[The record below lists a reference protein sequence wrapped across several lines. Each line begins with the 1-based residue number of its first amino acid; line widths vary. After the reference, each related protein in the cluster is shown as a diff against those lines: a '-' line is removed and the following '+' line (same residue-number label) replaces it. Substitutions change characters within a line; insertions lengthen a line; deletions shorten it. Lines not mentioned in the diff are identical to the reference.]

1 MFSIKDTYYPEASV
15 VKIIV
20 DNTNKTIA
28 YYFAGNVEKKET
40 FVDATALNARVD
52 ELKAIFVEIN
62 GNLYDPRKI
71 QTVKQNGKE
80 VYYSILGNIAETEVF
95 ESADVAEEKV
105 MAFAATHLEIN
116 GVYYNGI
123 TLRIVG
129 KNEAS
134 FTVTYL
140 FNGKDKI
147 TVTYANQTAFE
158 NAVKAVEDL
167 NKSGKDES
175 KVTKAPVF
183 SVPAGVVIG
192 GTQIELSCETEGADI
207 YFTTD
212 GTDPTFESQ
221 EYTNETVITVP
232 QAGLTVKAIAVKL
245 GLETSSIAGATYT
258 VSESVGT
265 FYKGWV
271 LGDDAEVPTLDEDDI
286 LGMAGLETGEADS
299 ANSPNPNVYTA
310 PEGITPDG
318 GRIVWAYPAMFGKV
332 SQFIDSLGEH
342 AIDDSYT
349 NVQVTVKGI
358 PLEVYILTT
367 SVTPNVG
374 EEYPQ
379 VFVA

>member
-40 FVDATALNARVD
+40 FVDTTALNARVD

-80 VYYSILGNIAETEVF
+80 VYYSILGNITETEVF
-95 ESADVAEEKV
+95 ESADAAEEKV
-105 MAFAATHLEIN
+105 IAFAATHLEIN

-123 TLRIVG
+123 ALRIVG
-129 KNEAS
+129 KNEAA
-134 FTVTYL
+134 FIVTYL

-147 TVTYANQTAFE
+147 SVTYANQTAFE
-158 NAVKAVEDL
+158 NAIKAVEDL

-192 GTQIELSCETEGADI
+192 GTQIELSCETEDADI

-221 EYTNETVITVP
+221 KYTNETVITVP

-271 LGDDAEVPTLDEDDI
+271 LGDDAEVPTLNEESI

-332 SQFIDSLGEH
+332 TKFIDGIGEH
-342 AIDDSYT
+342 AIGDSYT

-367 SVTPNVG
+367 SVTPDVG